1 MEWYNII
8 MLRRNKTAQREY
20 EITDRLEAGIVLSGA
35 EVKSVKKRGIN
46 FDGAYIKLVG
56 NEALLIN
63 ASVEAYGFS
72 NPEGYDPKRSRK
84 LLLHKK
90 EIERIRGKLAQAG
103 NLTIVPLSSYIK
115 KGFVKLEIGI
125 GKGRK
130 TWEIKKVEQSKT
142 EKRRIEKEI
151 KDYMKM

>member
-1 MEWYNII
+1 

-20 EITDRLEAGIVLSGA
+20 EITDRFEAGIVLTGA

-46 FDGAYIKLVG
+46 FEGSYVKIVG

-63 ASVEAYGFS
+63 ASVEAYNFAHPD
-72 NPEGYDPKRSRK
+72 NYDPKRSRK

-90 EIERIRGKLAQAG
+90 ELNNIRGKLAQKG
-103 NLTIVPLSSYIK
+103 NLTIVPVSSYVK
-115 KGFVKLEIGI
+115 KGFVKIEIGL

-130 TWEIKKVEQSKT
+130 TWEVKK
-142 EKRRIEKEI
+142 IEKTRDETRRVQKELKEYI
-151 KDYMKM
+151 KS